1 MPSFGELITGQRAH
15 LARGSEQL
23 CRTQR
28 LSARIT
34 CPLAPT
40 LAADCASLRALQQK
54 GTYHAGTLFP
64 KLPNPPGTRGLRA
77 VSINIPCPGTWMPQP
92 ASALLPRP
100 AEPQILLYV
109 HVKTKYSVCHAQK
122 KQAETTGDYLPKW
135 FVLETELSSY
145 QAPQQPPRP
154 GGSRYHL
161 ASTSKTQTVLQLKG
175 WKHEI

>member
-40 LAADCASLRALQQK
+40 LAADCASLRASQQK

-64 KLPNPPGTRGLRA
+64 KLPNPSGTRGLRA

-100 AEPQILLYV
+100 AEPQILPVNSCFMCTGRQNILYAT
-109 HVKTKYSVCHAQK
+109 HK
-122 KQAETTGDYLPKW
+122 KNKLRPQGTIYPSG
-135 FVLETELSSY
+135 LS
-145 QAPQQPPRP
+145 
-154 GGSRYHL
+154 
-161 ASTSKTQTVLQLKG
+161 
-175 WKHEI
+175 